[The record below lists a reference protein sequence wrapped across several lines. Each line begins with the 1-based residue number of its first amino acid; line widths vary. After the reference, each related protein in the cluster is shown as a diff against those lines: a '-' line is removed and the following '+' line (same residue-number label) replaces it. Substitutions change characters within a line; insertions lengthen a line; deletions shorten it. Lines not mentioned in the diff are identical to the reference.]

1 MEPITNFTDNNYPN
15 IQIKYS
21 ADDMMNIWSVLLS
34 KMQEDYYKSGGT
46 GLFPK
51 LASFV
56 DFNDDTD
63 EEKGSFSYFL
73 EDLIQNYKDND
84 WNSNPAEHW
93 NDSWAAALKSF
104 ITGIYYLNHQDEIDY
119 EDSAEIYINK
129 EGDIVN
135 PNNIRGG
142 ISSSGVSFRY
152 KDVLKADAGANFVT
166 IDQLYSPTEIA
177 AGIDSDVDITFEF
190 KRMDMVEKYLSKL
203 DKADSLNDVIA
214 DLQAEFN
221 KEYAIYE
228 PMYRRNRRFFNPY
241 NQGSQKY
248 GNVDMDNRQKL
259 VTSDGY
265 VETVLGGYAGPFYIE
280 NRQQF
285 LTFCY
290 SCMVQQDSGIPRVL
304 TNKEI
309 NDYLEKIVNEGINW
323 DDDYNE
329 HDELDFNK
337 VQNDIYAYDAA
348 HYGIISWPSIDGVNN
363 RTESEIIED
372 LKTTIPAVLSE
383 YLHFVGKYGSLQLL
397 EQEIADAQNRQ
408 NILRS
413 EAAAIKDQYFSDC
426 SDVKTEYNRYKNG
439 QSSYFKNT
447 EKAKGIHL
455 IYKHWS
461 TYENLFDKLISDN
474 YEAFLNDVKY
484 YAKDDT
490 WSYWTDRFNTI
501 DDRYSIVVHC
511 KTEPREFYSLIAP
524 WVIPWYNINGDSYST
539 VRGIDK
545 CIAAL
550 SSSENLDFTTE
561 NLHGDKNIR
570 LIMPRNTRKVEVE
583 DLNRNFWVIA
593 QVISAMSIYLFDE
606 NGPIPKSF
614 KDLIGALTDIWE
626 NVEYLWTSIA
636 AIGQTPYITKVKTLV
651 FPLTVE
657 EIMPYNKFDNFENF
671 SDSSIFDGAHDGDV
685 RTLCEQRL
693 GYLKDSYEDCHLAI
707 LPEIRLNNYEKNYYS
722 KVFYPGIMVLNRNDT
737 NSWSWLDFVDD
748 NGDYLS
754 HHFLI
759 NSASFSD
766 LYVIKENEER
776 YYDYFVPAGAPP
788 TEDISRR
795 FYKLLRPEYDINCY
809 YDEENNAIAWDL
821 EHKIINYYDLAR
833 YIIEDELVCVWT
845 NGVWSAQTLEG
856 GAGEIDITQ
865 GFYQGELLSAPVNSN
880 ALQWDIGGTVYE
892 LQADS
897 RSFSEVMADQQNIKD
912 DSINVLNKIL
922 EIRTGE
928 GDADIGLPKINDN
941 VFHLFIGNHLYE
953 ADPQSSASENHHEH
967 NYYKVV
973 NNSVVRDT
981 DYVRVANGISCGG
994 VLWNPI
1000 SNQIESYPD
1009 YWTYSNYQAYG
1020 PFLLSSLKIEIYLKK
1035 DSLKVEEDNWLIKVS
1050 EVIGSTVGS
1059 AQLPEE
1065 YVYDYDYMDVNKAIN
1080 ERIFVSYFM
1089 PNSKFAM
1096 KKKERTP
1103 LAADNPG
1110 AFPTSWTITG
1120 SIPNMDDYK
1129 LLNTTRRG
1137 GVWQRRN
1144 KGVYANYELYPN
1156 KGF

>member
-21 ADDMMNIWSVLLS
+21 VDDMMNIWSVLLS

-51 LASFV
+51 LASFA

-129 EGDIVN
+129 DGDIIN
-135 PNNIRGG
+135 SNDIRGG
-142 ISSSGVSFRY
+142 ISSSGASFRY
-152 KDVLKADAGANFVT
+152 KDMLKADAGANFVKT
-166 IDQLYSPTEIA
+166 LYEQVENND
-177 AGIDSDVDITFEF
+177 GI
-190 KRMDMVEKYLSKL
+190 
-203 DKADSLNDVIA
+203 
-214 DLQAEFN
+214 
-221 KEYAIYE
+221 
-228 PMYRRNRRFFNPY
+228 
-241 NQGSQKY
+241 
-248 GNVDMDNRQKL
+248 
-259 VTSDGY
+259 Y
-265 VETVLGGYAGPFYIE
+265 V
-280 NRQQF
+280 
-285 LTFCY
+285 
-290 SCMVQQDSGIPRVL
+290 
-304 TNKEI
+304 
-309 NDYLEKIVNEGINW
+309 
-323 DDDYNE
+323 
-329 HDELDFNK
+329 
-337 VQNDIYAYDAA
+337 
-348 HYGIISWPSIDGVNN
+348 
-363 RTESEIIED
+363 
-372 LKTTIPAVLSE
+372 LK
-383 YLHFVGKYGSLQLL
+383 F
-397 EQEIADAQNRQ
+397 
-408 NILRS
+408 
-413 EAAAIKDQYFSDC
+413 
-426 SDVKTEYNRYKNG
+426 
-439 QSSYFKNT
+439 
-447 EKAKGIHL
+447 
-455 IYKHWS
+455 
-461 TYENLFDKLISDN
+461 
-474 YEAFLNDVKY
+474 
-484 YAKDDT
+484 
-490 WSYWTDRFNTI
+490 
-501 DDRYSIVVHC
+501 
-511 KTEPREFYSLIAP
+511 P

-550 SSSENLDFTTE
+550 SSSDNLDFTTADFS
-561 NLHGDKNIR
+561 GDKNIR

-651 FPLTVE
+651 FPLTVD

-671 SDSSIFDGAHDGDV
+671 ADSSIFDGIHDGDV

-722 KVFYPGIMVLNRNDT
+722 KVFYPGIMTLNRN
-737 NSWSWLDFVDD
+737 NINGWSWLDFIDD
-748 NGDYLS
+748 NGDYLN
-754 HHFLI
+754 HHLLI
-759 NSASFSD
+759 DSISFSD
-766 LYVIKENEER
+766 LYVIKESEER

-809 YDEENNAIAWDL
+809 YDEENNVIAWDL
-821 EHKIINYYDLAR
+821 EHKTINYYDLAR
-833 YIIEDELVCVWT
+833 YIIEDELACVWT
-845 NGVWSAQTLEG
+845 NGVWSAQILEG

-892 LQADS
+892 LQAYGE
-897 RSFSEVMADQQNIKD
+897 SFSEITANEQSIKE

-922 EIRTGE
+922 EIRTGT
-928 GDADIGLPKINDN
+928 GDDSIDLPKINDN
-941 VFHLFIGNHLYE
+941 AFHLFIGNHLYE

-973 NNSVVRDT
+973 NNNVKRDT

-1000 SNQIESYPD
+1000 GNQIESYPD
-1009 YWTYSNYQAYG
+1009 YWTYTNYQAYG
-1020 PFLLSSLKIEIYLKK
+1020 PYLLSSLKIEIYLKK
-1035 DSLKVEEDNWLIKVS
+1035 NSLRVEEDNWLIKVS
-1050 EVIGSTVGS
+1050 EVIGSTVGE

-1065 YVYDYDYMDVNKAIN
+1065 YVYDYDYADVNKAIN

-1103 LAADNPG
+1103 LATDNPG
-1110 AFPTSWTITG
+1110 VFPANWTITG

-1129 LLNTTRRG
+1129 LLNTTRRS

-1144 KGVYANYELYPN
+1144 KSTYANYELYPN